1 MRTQKEMRGNMW
13 CQFCEINSHHRR
25 NMAKEITFL
34 PDAWKAKHMACLSHI
49 FRIFLL
55 CWQTGFGK
63 MESAFHFHERS
74 ITFYL
79 SYFYVCQLEKDCLKW
94 FKIISKN
101 VKFRHIL
108 EKLKSN
114 WEVLIKSHNFIYCL
128 FSNSSDQ
135 DFSNERKQ
143 HLNIHL
149 FFKIEE
155 DLLNLVKKLR
165 YTSDPPDQH

>member
-1 MRTQKEMRGNMW
+1 MSVLWNKFSSQEKHGKRNHIFARCMKSKTYGL
-13 CQFCEINSHHRR
+13 FVSH
-25 NMAKEITFL
+25 F
-34 PDAWKAKHMACLSHI
+34 SHI
-49 FRIFLL
+49 SSVLTDRF
-55 CWQTGFGK
+55 WEDGK
-63 MESAFHFHERS
+63 CLHFHERS